1 MTSGMST
8 KAKRPPL
15 GRGTTSKHF
24 VGGNQR
30 LIPAPLLSEAAAY
43 TV

>member
-1 MTSGMST
+1 MSHESEE
-8 KAKRPPL
+8 
-15 GRGTTSKHF
+15 TTPISAGWSQKNF